1 MTLTFFLAPAL
12 HGKWRKNQLAKLKS
26 TFLPDLAMKI
36 QPVVEK
42 KHIFAAYFYCT
53 SDDKQDDLF
62 YHVGQHGNLFQ
73 PHLKKKW
80 REDLEKSKVK

>member
-1 MTLTFFLAPAL
+1 MTLTLLLAPAL
-12 HGKWRKNQLAKLKS
+12 HGKRRKNQLAKLKS

-42 KHIFAAYFYCT
+42 KHIFAAYFYST